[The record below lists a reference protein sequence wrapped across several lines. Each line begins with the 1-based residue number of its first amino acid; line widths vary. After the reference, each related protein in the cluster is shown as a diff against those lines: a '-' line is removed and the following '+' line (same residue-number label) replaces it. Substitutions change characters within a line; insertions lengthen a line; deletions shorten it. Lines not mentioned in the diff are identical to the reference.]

1 MSVAIRYFSKFG
13 HSKLMAEA
21 VSQVAGVPALDVNE
35 PLDGEVEILFLGA
48 GLFLGKVDG
57 SVGAFIKTLS
67 PEKVGKVVCF
77 GSCAIKKSP
86 VPELKKLLEAQGHP
100 GLIAGPHI
108 SCGDLGHIVQQ
119 VHVCLVLVHKLEHKV
134 HSFQRIHIGDE
145 LSQNPDAVGACPVEQ
160 QVVAAGT
167 GKHYVD

>member
-77 GSCAIKKSP
+77 GSCVIKKSP
-86 VPELKKLLEAQGHP
+86 VPELKKLLEAQGLNVAVESFSCKGAMGPIYKGHP
-100 GLIAGPHI
+100 D
-108 SCGDLGHIVQQ
+108 SKDLALLQEFARGI
-119 VHVCLVLVHKLEHKV
+119 L
-134 HSFQRIHIGDE
+134 G
-145 LSQNPDAVGACPVEQ
+145 
-160 QVVAAGT
+160 
-167 GKHYVD
+167 